1 MKSLLG
7 KFIATAEVTKVNHGV
22 LLTVDIPQSSR
33 LKEMVMDGT
42 DIKQE
47 LSVHL
52 ILGTSECTYQDQDD
66 WNYAPPFK
74 YLNFRSCSFINCTC
88 TP

>member
-1 MKSLLG
+1 MKSLLA
-7 KFIATAEVTKVNHGV
+7 KFNATAEVTKVNHGV

-52 ILGTSECTYQDQDD
+52 ILGTS
-66 WNYAPPFK
+66 
-74 YLNFRSCSFINCTC
+74 
-88 TP
+88 